1 MREPRCAY
9 VKRRRKWRH
18 KKRGMIL
25 DRIKILV
32 QLLGGNNGLIIESH
46 AYMSLSN
53 IFPKLLINY
62 LLCCDNPTIFS
73 YLLLISFMV
82 GLVVLIN
89 IETSLSFVSCPSC
102 NFHTLIIHCLLYSY
116 YTKSLLYILI
126 DWDKWKHSFRN
137 LFVGLFYPIG
147 YITLKTNGSI
157 SFILYMN
164 NNH

>member
-46 AYMSLSN
+46 AYMMSLSN

-102 NFHTLIIHCLLYSY
+102 NFHTLIIHCYLLV
-116 YTKSLLYILI
+116 LHQI
-126 DWDKWKHSFRN
+126 
-137 LFVGLFYPIG
+137 
-147 YITLKTNGSI
+147 
-157 SFILYMN
+157 FIIHFNWLG
-164 NNH
+164 